1 MGYCFGNGRAYTK
14 AMKALQVRALWAS
27 LVTLLTFVAMSSAA
41 RATGTVRVQQRDGS
55 IKTYTNVRIAIKD
68 EAMAITSS
76 DGKGTLVLGKAACTK
91 VDELIQCLP
100 YDATLFQNGRLFHI
114 RLQSGTVWL
123 NPSNAPQRLTHSS
136 TELPPRGVQL
146 AVTTIRGTYVTMT
159 GVVDEVHK

>member
-1 MGYCFGNGRAYTK
+1 
-14 AMKALQVRALWAS
+14 MKAPQARALWAL
-27 LVTLLTFVAMSSAA
+27 LVTLLTIAATSSAA
-41 RATGTVRVQQRDGS
+41 SATGTVRVQQRDGTA
-55 IKTYTNVRIAIKD
+55 KTYTNVHIAIKD

-91 VDELIQCLP
+91 VDELIECLP

-123 NPSNAPQRLTHSS
+123 NPSMTRQRLTHSS
-136 TELPPRGVQL
+136 TELPPRGVEL
-146 AVTTIRGTYVTMT
+146 AVTTMRGTYVTMT